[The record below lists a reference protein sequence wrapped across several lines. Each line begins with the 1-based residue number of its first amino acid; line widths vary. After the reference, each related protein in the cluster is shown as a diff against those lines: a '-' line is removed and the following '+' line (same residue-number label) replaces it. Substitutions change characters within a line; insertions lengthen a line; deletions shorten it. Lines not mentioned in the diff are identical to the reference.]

1 MHPRIKVV
9 SYEGEFNYSAVN
21 NFGASFAEG
30 EYIILLNND
39 TEVITR
45 NWIEELLMYAQRD
58 DVGAVGCM
66 LYYPD
71 YTIQHAGIVLGMGA
85 HRTAGHSHYKMAKEN
100 LGYMGRLCYAQNVS
114 AVTGAC
120 LMVKKKLFDEV
131 GGLSE
136 DLAVALNDVDFCLK
150 LRKKGLLNVFTP
162 FAELFHYESV
172 SRGTDVT
179 EEASR
184 QNAERYNRECDL
196 FKEKWRAELDKGD
209 PYFNPNFS
217 LDYSNFV
224 LAGNPKSMV
233 G

>member
-1 MHPRIKVV
+1 M
-9 SYEGEFNYSAVN
+9 
-21 NFGASFAEG
+21 
-30 EYIILLNND
+30 
-39 TEVITR
+39 ITR
-45 NWIEELLMYAQRD
+45 NWMEELLMYAQRD

-136 DLAVALNDVDFCLK
+136 DLEIALNDVDFCLK
-150 LRKKGLLNVFTP
+150 LRRKGLLNVFTP
-162 FAELFHYESV
+162 FAELFHYESA

-179 EEASR
+179 DKATKD
-184 QNAERYNRECDL
+184 NMERYNRECEL
-196 FKEKWRAELDKGD
+196 FRTKWKAELDAGD

-217 LDYSNFV
+217 LDYSNYV
-224 LAGNPKSMV
+224 LAGNKKSMV